1 MRVLKKAAG
10 YFTPAEKLLWG
21 ASVGLLLASYGAFGG
36 QGAANLA
43 ASLVGVTSLIFCA
56 KGNPFGQAL
65 MILFS
70 TMYGMISLGFA
81 YYGEFLTYV
90 GMTLPMAVLSLVS
103 WLKNPYEG
111 QRSQVKVGH
120 VGKKEGVFAALLTA
134 AVTAVFYQLL
144 AALGTANLL
153 PSTLSVATSFF
164 AAYLT
169 FRRDARLCLA
179 YGANDVV
186 LVVLWV
192 MAALEDKGY
201 ISVAVCFA
209 VFLAN
214 DLYGY
219 YSWRRMEKRQAA
231 G

>member
-1 MRVLKKAAG
+1 MRVLKKATG

-43 ASLVGVTSLIFCA
+43 ASLVGVTSLSFCA

-70 TMYGMISLGFA
+70 TMYGVISLGFA

-90 GMTLPMAVLSLVS
+90 GMTLPMAALSLVS

-120 VGKKEGVFAALLTA
+120 VGKKEGVF
-134 AVTAVFYQLL
+134 
-144 AALGTANLL
+144 
-153 PSTLSVATSFF
+153 P
-164 AAYLT
+164 
-169 FRRDARLCLA
+169 
-179 YGANDVV
+179 
-186 LVVLWV
+186 
-192 MAALEDKGY
+192 
-201 ISVAVCFA
+201 
-209 VFLAN
+209 
-214 DLYGY
+214 LY
-219 YSWRRMEKRQAA
+219 R
-231 G
+231 